1 LKTNKIEGV
10 DLQTTAAGNEE
21 IELTILV
28 PVKDEAE
35 SIPELAGE
43 IEKACLNIESAWE
56 CLWIDDGSEDLTQ
69 KILKETTQKHKN
81 HFFLILDQN
90 YGQSAA
96 LYAGI
101 QQSRGRLIVT
111 LDGDGQN
118 DPADIP
124 ALLERQQ
131 KKDADMVNG
140 MRTKRQDSKIRKFS
154 SRTAN
159 SFRNLVTGESIS
171 DVGCSLRIFK
181 RECLNGVF
189 LFKGMHRFIPTLAR
203 INGFE
208 NIEEIP
214 VGHRP
219 RERGKTKYGIKNRL
233 WVGLIDTLAVS
244 WMKWRR
250 VMPRIKKTNCPQYQA
265 DQLR

>member
-1 LKTNKIEGV
+1 
-10 DLQTTAAGNEE
+10 LQITAAGHEE

-35 SIPELAGE
+35 NIPELAGE
-43 IEKACLNIESAWE
+43 IEKACLNIKSAWE
-56 CLWIDDGSEDLTQ
+56 CLWIDDGSEDLTH
-69 KILKETTQKHKN
+69 KTLEEITRKHEN
-81 HFFLILDQN
+81 HFFIALDRN

-96 LYAGI
+96 LYAGM
-101 QQSRGRLIVT
+101 QQSRGRLILT

-124 ALLERQQ
+124 ALLELQQ
-131 KKDADMVNG
+131 KMDADMVNG
-140 MRTKRQDSKIRKFS
+140 MRIKRRDSKIRKFS

-181 RECLNGVF
+181 RECLSGVF

-208 NIEEIP
+208 NMEEIP
-214 VGHRP
+214 VNHRP

-233 WVGLIDTLAVS
+233 WVGLLDTLAVS

-250 VMPRIKKTNCPQYQA
+250 VLPRIESANTPRYQA
-265 DQLR
+265 ERLR